1 MCISQNWGVKGL
13 KDGNSRVK
21 DGNSTCNILLN
32 SLKIV
37 VDHIVFGIELITII
51 SLLVFGL
58 GYSFGNLFNI
68 QSKKFKAE
76 IKYIEGKYHRLR
88 QEKKDEAIE
97 LAENSG
103 GFDIN
108 SILSNPTLSGI
119 IQNVVQNNPDLIK
132 NIVDGLTNKKSMGFD
147 VGSLK

>member
-1 MCISQNWGVKGL
+1 M
-13 KDGNSRVK
+13 
-21 DGNSTCNILLN
+21 
-32 SLKIV
+32 

-68 QSKKFKAE
+68 QSKKFKNE

-103 GFDIN
+103 GFDLN
-108 SILSNPTLSGI
+108 SLLSNPNIVNIAQQFL
-119 IQNVVQNNPDLIK
+119 QNNPKAIQNL
-132 NIVDGLTNKKSMGFD
+132 VDGLTNKKSMGFD

>member
-1 MCISQNWGVKGL
+1 M
-13 KDGNSRVK
+13 
-21 DGNSTCNILLN
+21 
-32 SLKIV
+32 
-37 VDHIVFGIELITII
+37 VDHLILDNGLIIII

-68 QSKKFKAE
+68 QSKKFKNE

-88 QEKKDEAIE
+88 QEKKEEALE

-108 SILSNPTLSGI
+108 SLLSNPTLAGI
-119 IQNVVQNNPDLIK
+119 LKNVVESNPDLIK
-132 NIVDGLTNKKSMGFD
+132 NIVDGLTKKNSNGFD
-147 VGSLK
+147 LDKLR

>member
-1 MCISQNWGVKGL
+1 M
-13 KDGNSRVK
+13 
-21 DGNSTCNILLN
+21 
-32 SLKIV
+32 
-37 VDHIVFGIELITII
+37 VDHLVFSIELIAII

-68 QSKKFKAE
+68 QSKKFKNE

-88 QEKKDEAIE
+88 QEKKDEALE

-108 SILSNPTLSGI
+108 SLLSNPNIVNIAQQFL
-119 IQNVVQNNPDLIK
+119 QNNPNAIK
-132 NIVDGLTNKKSMGFD
+132 NIIDGLTNKKSMGFD

>member
-1 MCISQNWGVKGL
+1 M
-13 KDGNSRVK
+13 
-21 DGNSTCNILLN
+21 
-32 SLKIV
+32 

-68 QSKKFKAE
+68 QSKKFKNE

-103 GFDIN
+103 SFDLN
-108 SILSNPTLSGI
+108 SLLSNPSIAGI
-119 IQNVVQNNPDLIK
+119 LKNVVESNPDLIK

>member
-1 MCISQNWGVKGL
+1 M
-13 KDGNSRVK
+13 
-21 DGNSTCNILLN
+21 
-32 SLKIV
+32 

-68 QSKKFKAE
+68 QSKKFKNE

-88 QEKKDEAIE
+88 QEKKEEALE

-108 SILSNPTLSGI
+108 SLLSNPTLAGI
-119 IQNVVQNNPDLIK
+119 LKNVVESNPDLIK
-132 NIVDGLTNKKSMGFD
+132 NIVDGLTKKNSNGFD
-147 VGSLK
+147 LDKLR